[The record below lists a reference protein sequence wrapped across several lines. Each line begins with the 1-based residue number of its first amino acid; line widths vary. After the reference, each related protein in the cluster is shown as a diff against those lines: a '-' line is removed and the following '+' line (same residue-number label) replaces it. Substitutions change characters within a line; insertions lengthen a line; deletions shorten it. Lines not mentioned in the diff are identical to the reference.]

1 MAAVGVACHE
11 AGHALQ
17 DARAYGPLVIRNMAV
32 PVANFGSKASF
43 GLLFGGMIFQLPGL
57 ILLGVVCFA
66 LVVAFQLINLP
77 VEFDA
82 SNRARRELV
91 AQGIIAGNEEQYV
104 AKVLNAAALTY
115 VAATLQGVMTLAY
128 YLLMLFGGGGDD

>member
-1 MAAVGVACHE
+1 MRNACPRI
-11 AGHALQ
+11 AGSNDEFQ
-17 DARAYGPLVIRNMAV
+17 RRAGE
-32 PVANFGSKASF
+32 SKRP
-43 GLLFGGMIFQLPGL
+43 GGG
-57 ILLGVVCFA
+57 
-66 LVVAFQLINLP
+66 
-77 VEFDA
+77 
-82 SNRARRELV
+82 RR